1 MKKDV
6 LLLLVLL
13 LATAGWFFW
22 PPARPNFLSPLG
34 GRCSIQEQ
42 PLAKYAFDNLQK
54 RVFTGNEIAKEKVI
68 KKEPG
73 YTSWLFSYSS
83 DGKKVTGQLNLP
95 TRTGKLPVVIMLR
108 GYADEEIYFTG
119 LGTRKAAGVLAQN
132 GLITLAPDFLDF
144 GGSDPGYEDILEAR
158 FHKPVEVLD
167 LIASIKTLPEA
178 DESKVFLWGHSNG
191 GQIALS
197 VLEVSRQKYPTV
209 LWAPV
214 TLGFPESITQYV
226 GEMDDQGLKVQK
238 RLSEFLQDYDPKNY
252 SITNYL
258 TDIKAPLQIHQGG
271 RDSLVTRTQTEAF
284 YSTLQSLNSSIRY
297 YYYPRSDH
305 NFVADWDLAMRRT
318 LKFYQDRL

>member
-1 MKKDV
+1 LIIFG
-6 LLLLVLL
+6 LL
-13 LATAGWFFW
+13 FW
-22 PPARPNFLSPLG
+22 SKNQPGLLSPVGDKTPSQNRFLD
-34 GRCSIQEQ
+34 Q
-42 PLAKYAFDNLQK
+42 YAFTNLQK
-54 RVFTGNEIAKEKVI
+54 RVFSGNEIAKEKVI

-108 GYADEEIYFTG
+108 GYVDEEIYFTG
-119 LGTRKAAGVLAQN
+119 LGTRKAAGVLAQS
-132 GLITLAPDFLDF
+132 GFITLAPDFLAF
-144 GGSDPGYEDILEAR
+144 GGSDPGYADILEAR

-167 LIASIKTLPEA
+167 LIASLKTLPEV